1 MSVTVRRLSP
11 CEDAPFCIEIQGH
24 WPDATS
30 MLAHL
35 ERLPTLRVLAK
46 SEWRLTD
53 DVWVDFEFRGYLF
66 RMESP
71 FSYLWIAAASPD
83 VPEPVFR
90 ELEAHV
96 VNYRRV
102 GLLTR
107 WKSAWRY
114 FRLPK
119 PAAPQP
125 HTAKRG

>member
-1 MSVTVRRLSP
+1 MALEVKQLGGS
-11 CEDAPFCIEIQGH
+11 EDTPFCIEIQGH

-35 ERLPTLRVLAK
+35 ESLPTLRVLAK

-53 DVWVDFEFRGYLF
+53 DVSADFEFRGYPF

-71 FSYLWIAAASPD
+71 FSYLWICAGSPD
-83 VPEPVFR
+83 VPEAVFR

-102 GLLTR
+102 KLLTR
-107 WKSAWRY
+107 WKALWRY
-114 FRLPK
+114 LRLPRRS
-119 PAAPQP
+119 PQRHP
-125 HTAKRG
+125 DTTR